1 MLGCHGTTVARFP
14 CPSTSCCR
22 EPASPGR
29 RPRPPR
35 PKLQAR
41 EPGGKEAQGNPTT
54 GGSAATPPGAP
65 TRSPLP
71 TAARSTARLARAT
84 DLRRGLRATRIA
96 AGAVG
101 SRDPAAREWAPPE
114 GERGADRPETHARGR
129 GRPSGGTAGKFHQ
142 LRRWQ
147 RPEGRAHAARP
158 REAGP
163 PDCGDAEGLSPRALT
178 KMPLE
183 T

>member
-1 MLGCHGTTVARFP
+1 M
-14 CPSTSCCR
+14 
-22 EPASPGR
+22 
-29 RPRPPR
+29 
-35 PKLQAR
+35 
-41 EPGGKEAQGNPTT
+41 
-54 GGSAATPPGAP
+54 
-65 TRSPLP
+65 
-71 TAARSTARLARAT
+71 
-84 DLRRGLRATRIA
+84 RRGLRATRIA

>member
-1 MLGCHGTTVARFP
+1 M
-14 CPSTSCCR
+14 
-22 EPASPGR
+22 
-29 RPRPPR
+29 
-35 PKLQAR
+35 
-41 EPGGKEAQGNPTT
+41 
-54 GGSAATPPGAP
+54 
-65 TRSPLP
+65 
-71 TAARSTARLARAT
+71 
-84 DLRRGLRATRIA
+84 RRGLRATRIA

-101 SRDPAAREWAPPE
+101 SRDPAAREWATPE
-114 GERGADRPETHARGR
+114 GKWGADRPETHA
-129 GRPSGGTAGKFHQ
+129 RPSGGTAGKFHQ